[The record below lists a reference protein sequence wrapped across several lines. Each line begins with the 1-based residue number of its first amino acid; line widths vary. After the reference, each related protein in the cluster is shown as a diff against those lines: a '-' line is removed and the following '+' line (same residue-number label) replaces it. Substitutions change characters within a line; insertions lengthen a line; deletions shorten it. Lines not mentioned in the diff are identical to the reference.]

1 VPRQCPAAPA
11 GAGRAGAGPAAQPV
25 LAPVGVSRSHLLA
38 GAVIL
43 SRRRCLVMTDAE
55 RPWVDGLTFVEVLD
69 RTAERHGERDALVFP
84 WLNYRRSYAEFRA
97 DVRRA
102 ARALMALGIN
112 RGDHVGVW
120 ATNWPQ
126 WVIIQFAAAHV
137 GAVLVNVNPAYRSH
151 ELRYVLQQA
160 DITTLLL
167 TDRYKTSNYF
177 DLLAEVCPELGR
189 CPPGE
194 LRSADCP

>member
-1 VPRQCPAAPA
+1 M
-11 GAGRAGAGPAAQPV
+11 
-25 LAPVGVSRSHLLA
+25 S
-38 GAVIL
+38 
-43 SRRRCLVMTDAE
+43 DAE
-55 RPWVDGLTFVEVLD
+55 SPWVDGLTFAEVLR
-69 RTAERHGERDALVFP
+69 RTAERHGTRDALVFP
-84 WLNYRRSYAEFRA
+84 RLGHRRSYADFRG

-102 ARALMALGIN
+102 ARALMALGVG
-112 RGDHVGVW
+112 RGEHVGIW

-126 WVIIQFAAAHV
+126 WVVIQFAAAHV
-137 GAVLVNVNPAYRSH
+137 GAVLVNVNPAYRAH

-177 DLLAEVCPELGR
+177 DLLAEVCPELGN

-194 LRSADCP
+194 LR